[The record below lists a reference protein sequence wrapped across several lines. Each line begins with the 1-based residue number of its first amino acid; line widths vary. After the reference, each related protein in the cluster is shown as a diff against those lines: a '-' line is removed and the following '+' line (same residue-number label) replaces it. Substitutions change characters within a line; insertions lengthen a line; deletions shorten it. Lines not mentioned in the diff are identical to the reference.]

1 MMSFATYIVRGLR
14 GHGVRFVL
22 VVSFVALGVVMYQ
35 LGTALD
41 NAFTLPTY
49 AKNDD
54 RLLVLNGVS
63 PQMPLPTRYAEEIE
77 KVEGVA
83 FVTHGTWMGAFFRH
97 PGWMVPAIAV
107 DTHSYFTVNS
117 GLHVG
122 DSELASWISS
132 RDGVLVDR
140 RFAERYNLSVGDR
153 LPLQSAIWQLDRG
166 GILDLR
172 IVGIVIDDDVHS
184 RPAVYLN
191 YEYLDR
197 SRLSGKGLTS
207 YFLVRPA
214 SGVDSAALARTIDTV
229 FADQIFQG
237 ITQTASVQLHMQ
249 LLASR
254 LFDFGRTITFV
265 NICICAL
272 LSILLASNLFV
283 VAQKSMPDYRI
294 FYRLGFSRSWVLGTV
309 FLQLGSYV
317 LVGVMVGGLMG
328 AAAVQLVAKLLGPTL
343 MGFSLSAGDHLR
355 LLLIGFGLTVVAT
368 VPAVGRLAF
377 TRLYR

>member
-1 MMSFATYIVRGLR
+1 MAFTIYIVRGVR
-14 GHGVRFVL
+14 GHSVRFVL
-22 VVSFVALGVVMYQ
+22 VVSFVALGVLMFQ

-41 NAFTLPTY
+41 NAFTLPIQ
-49 AKNDD
+49 AQQDD

-63 PQMPLPTRYAEEIE
+63 PQMPLPTRYAEQIE
-77 KVEGVA
+77 KIEGVA
-83 FVTHGTWMGAFFRH
+83 LVTHGTWMGAYFRH

-107 DTHSYFTVNS
+107 ETRNFFTVNS
-117 GLHVG
+117 GLHVA
-122 DSELASWISS
+122 DSELASWGAS

-140 RFAERYNLSVGDR
+140 RFADRYNLSVGDR
-153 LPLQSAIWQLDRG
+153 LPLQTSIWQLDRG

-172 IVGIVIDDDVHS
+172 IVGTVVDDDAHS

-214 SGVDSAALARTIDTV
+214 SGVDSGALALTIDAV

-237 ITQTASVQLHMQ
+237 ITQTASVQLHMK

-272 LSILLASNLFV
+272 LSILLASNLYV
-283 VAQKSMPDYRI
+283 VAQKSIPDYHI
-294 FYRLGFSRSWVLGTV
+294 FYRLGFSRPWVLGTA

-317 LVGVMVGGLMG
+317 LVGVVVGGLLG
-328 AAAVQLVAKLLGPTL
+328 AAAVQLVAKLSGPTL
-343 MGFSLSAGDHLR
+343 MGFGLSTGDHLR
-355 LLLIGFGLTVVAT
+355 LLLIGCGLTVVAT
-368 VPAVGRLAF
+368 LPALGRLAF
-377 TRLYR
+377 TRLCR